1 MAHDASKDMKNHHP
15 VIIVGSGPAGHT
27 AAIYA
32 ARAELKPLVIAGREA
47 GGQLMTTTEVE
58 NYPGFP
64 DGIQGPDLME
74 LFKKQAER
82 FGATVLSGEASKV
95 DFSGRPFHVWV
106 GETGYTADAVIVATG
121 ASTRWLG
128 IESETRLR
136 GKGVSSCATCDGY
149 FFKGKEI
156 VVVGGGDSAMEESNF
171 LTKFATKVTIVH
183 RGDAFRASKIMQQR
197 ALANPKISVIWNA
210 EVVEVLGKDRVEG
223 VKLRDTKTKEEREL
237 SVGGVF
243 VAIGHKPNT
252 EIFAGHL
259 DLDAKGYIV
268 IKDQTHTSVEG
279 VFVGGDVH
287 DFRYRQAVTA
297 AGFGCMAA
305 MDVEKWL
312 AEGKR

>member
-1 MAHDASKDMKNHHP
+1 MNHFS
-15 VIIVGSGPAGHT
+15 IIIIGSGPAGYT

-32 ARAELKPLVIAGREA
+32 ARAELKPLVIAGKEA

-74 LFKKQAER
+74 LFKKQAEH
-82 FGATVLSGEASKV
+82 FGATVLSGEVSKV
-95 DFSGRPFHVWV
+95 DFSGRPFHVWM
-106 GETGYTADAVIVATG
+106 GETEYTADAVVVATG
-121 ASTRWLG
+121 ASARWLG

-156 VVVGGGDSAMEESNF
+156 VVIGGGDSAMEESNF

-183 RGDAFRASKIMQQR
+183 RGDAFRASKIMQER
-197 ALANPKISVIWNA
+197 ALANPKISVILNS
-210 EVVEVLGKDRVEG
+210 EVVEVLGKDRVDG

-237 SVGGVF
+237 PIGGVF

-259 DLDAKGYIV
+259 DIDAKGYIV
-268 IKDQTHTSVEG
+268 VKDQTRTSVEG

-287 DFRYRQAVTA
+287 DYRYRQAVTA

-312 AEGKR
+312 AEAHS

>member
-1 MAHDASKDMKNHHP
+1 MNHYP
-15 VIIVGSGPAGHT
+15 LIIIGSGPAGYT

-32 ARAELKPLVIAGREA
+32 GRAELKPLVVAGNEP
-47 GGQLMTTTEVE
+47 GGQLIATTEVE

-82 FGATVLSGEASKV
+82 FGAKVLAGDVSKV
-95 DFSGRPFHVWV
+95 DFSSRPFHVWA
-106 GETGYTADAVIVATG
+106 GETEYTADAVIIATG
-121 ASTRWLG
+121 ASALWLG

-136 GKGVSSCATCDGY
+136 GKGVSSCATCDGA
-149 FFKGKEI
+149 FFRGKEI

-171 LTKFATKVTIVH
+171 LTKFATNVTIVH

-223 VKLRDTKTKEEREL
+223 VRLKDTKSNKEREFPA
-237 SVGGVF
+237 GGLF

-252 EIFAGHL
+252 EVFDGHI

-268 IKDQTHTSVEG
+268 VKDQTRTSVEG

-287 DFRYRQAVTA
+287 DYRYRQAVTA

-312 AEGKR
+312 ANQEKA